1 MLTRLTVR
9 DFALVRE
16 VDVAFESGLTVLTGE
31 SGAGKSI
38 LLGALG
44 LALGDRAAAAVVR
57 PTAERS
63 DVTAE
68 FDIAGN
74 ARAAEFVGTRGF
86 DDPDTPRRCVL
97 RRIVSRE
104 GRSRAFINGAP
115 VTSNDLA
122 ELAATLIDIHGQN
135 EHQSLLRRDVQLD
148 LLDHYA
154 GLEHAAQRVRDDYR
168 AWRSAADRLQATET
182 AIERSRD
189 RRTLLEYQ
197 LGELAELAPVA
208 GEYEDLHDRFRR
220 ASKSQDI
227 EARVGAALRALAGDD
242 ESGGDAL
249 GRIAS
254 LLGAVDDTHPAL
266 IAARELLDTA
276 VTHVDECARELQRY
290 VDALASSPD
299 EFERIEA
306 RLDRI
311 TELARKHRVRPETL
325 AERFAELQVEFAA
338 LGGSE
343 RDVESLRRDATECE
357 ARFRAGAAELSSK
370 RKRAARKFAK
380 DVSAHMD
387 DLGIAG
393 GSLQLVFAEV
403 ESEAGIDAVEY
414 HVVTNPKYPAAPL
427 ARIASGGERSR
438 ISLAIQ
444 VVAAAKSRLPALI
457 LDEADVGIGG
467 TTADVVGRL
476 LRRLAQHTQVLCV
489 THAPQVAARGEHH
502 LLIRKTSEYD
512 TTVEPLDSAGRVA
525 ELARMLGGADITQ
538 KTVEYA
544 EELIAAGAL

>member
-1 MLTRLTVR
+1 MLTRLAVV
-9 DFALVRE
+9 DFALVRA
-16 VDVAFESGLTVLTGE
+16 VDVAFDAGLTVLTGE

-44 LALGDRAAAAVVR
+44 LALGDRASAAVVR

-74 ARAAEFVGTRGF
+74 AAAVEFVTSRGL
-86 DDPDTPRRCVL
+86 DDPDAPTRCVL
-97 RRIVSRE
+97 RRIVNRE

-115 VTSNDLA
+115 ATLNDLG
-122 ELAATLIDIHGQN
+122 ELATTLIDIHGQN

-154 GLEHAAQRVRDDYR
+154 GLESDALRVRDDHR
-168 AWRSAADRLQATET
+168 SWRHAADRLH
-182 AIERSRD
+182 AIEAAIEQSRD

-197 LGELAELAPVA
+197 LGELAELAPSA
-208 GEYEDLHDRFRR
+208 GEYENLYERYRR

-227 EARVGAALRALAGDD
+227 ETRVGAALRALAGDD
-242 ESGGDAL
+242 ESGADAI
-249 GRIAS
+249 GRIAN
-254 LLGAVDDTHPAL
+254 LLNGIDDAHPAL
-266 IAARELLDTA
+266 VSAREMLGTA
-276 VTHVDECARELQRY
+276 LTHLDECARELQRY
-290 VDALASSPD
+290 VDALTSSPD
-299 EFERIEA
+299 EFERIGQ

-325 AERFAELQVEFAA
+325 AERYAELQNEFAA
-338 LGGSE
+338 LGGHE
-343 RDVESLRRDATECE
+343 NDVETLRRAMVESE
-357 ARFRAGAAELSSK
+357 ARFRAGAIGLSSK

-380 DVSAHMD
+380 DVSGHMD
-387 DLGIAG
+387 SLGITG
-393 GSLQLVFAEV
+393 GSLQLVFSDA
-403 ESEAGIDAVEY
+403 ESEAGIDAVDY

-444 VVAAAKSRLPALI
+444 VVAAEKSRLPALI

-476 LRRLAQHTQVLCV
+476 LRRLARHTQVLCV

-502 LLIRKTSEYD
+502 LSIRKTSEYD
-512 TTVEPLDSAGRVA
+512 TIVEPLDSSGRIA
-525 ELARMLGGADITQ
+525 ELARMLGGADITR

-544 EELIAAGAL
+544 EELITAGTH

>member
-16 VDVAFESGLTVLTGE
+16 VDVAFEAGLTVLTGE

-44 LALGDRAAAAVVR
+44 LALGDRASAAVVR

-68 FDIAGN
+68 FDIGDN
-74 ARAAEFVGTRGF
+74 ARAVEFVTSRGL
-86 DDPDTPRRCVL
+86 DDPDAPKRCAL
-97 RRIVSRE
+97 RRIVNRD

-115 VTSNDLA
+115 ATLNDLV
-122 ELAATLIDIHGQN
+122 ELATTLIDIHGQN

-154 GLEHAAQRVRDDYR
+154 GLDAAAQRVRDDYR
-168 AWRSAADRLQATET
+168 SWRRAAERLNALET
-182 AIERSRD
+182 AIEQSRD

-197 LGELAELAPVA
+197 LGELAELAPLA
-208 GEYEDLHDRFRR
+208 GEYEDLHERYRR

-227 EARVGAALRALAGDD
+227 EARVGAALRALSGED
-242 ESGGDAL
+242 ESGADAI
-249 GRIAS
+249 GRIAT
-254 LLGAVDDTHPAL
+254 LLNGIDDTHPAL
-266 IAARELLDTA
+266 VDAREMLNTA
-276 VTHVDECARELQRY
+276 LTHLDECTRELTRY
-290 VDALASSPD
+290 VDALTSSPD
-299 EFERIEA
+299 EFERIET

-311 TELARKHRVRPETL
+311 TELARKHRVRPDTL
-325 AERFAELQVEFAA
+325 AERHAELQNEFAA
-338 LGGSE
+338 LGGSDG
-343 RDVESLRRDATECE
+343 DVDALRRTTMDSEAT
-357 ARFRAGAAELSSK
+357 FRAGAAELSAK

-387 DLGIAG
+387 SLGIAG
-393 GSLQLVFAEV
+393 GSLQLVFSDA
-403 ESEAGIDAVEY
+403 ESEAGLDAVDY

-427 ARIASGGERSR
+427 ARVASGGERSR

-444 VVAAAKSRLPALI
+444 VVAAEKSRLPALI

-476 LRRLAQHTQVLCV
+476 LRRVAQHTQVLCV

-512 TTVEPLDSAGRVA
+512 TIVEPLDSSRRVA
-525 ELARMLGGADITQ
+525 ELARMLGGADITR

-544 EELIAAGAL
+544 EELITAGAQ

>member
-1 MLTRLTVR
+1 MLTRLAVR

-16 VDVAFESGLTVLTGE
+16 VDVPFAGGLTVLTGE

-57 PTAERS
+57 PGAERS

-68 FDIAGN
+68 FDIADN
-74 ARAAEFVGTRGF
+74 APALQFVTSRGL
-86 DDPDTPRRCVL
+86 DDPDAPTRCVL
-97 RRIVSRE
+97 RRIVGRE

-115 VTSNDLA
+115 ATLNDLV
-122 ELAATLIDIHGQN
+122 ELATTLIDIHGQN

-154 GLEHAAQRVRDDYR
+154 GLEGIAQRVRDDYR
-168 AWRSAADRLQATET
+168 TWRHAAERLRTIEA
-182 AIERSRD
+182 AIEQSRD
-189 RRTLLEYQ
+189 RRALLDYQ
-197 LGELAELAPVA
+197 LGELAELAPIE
-208 GEYEDLHDRFRR
+208 GEYEELHERYRR
-220 ASKSQDI
+220 ASKSQDS
-227 EARVGAALRALAGDD
+227 EARVASALRALAGDD
-242 ESGGDAL
+242 ESGADVI
-249 GRIAS
+249 GRIAH
-254 LLGAVDDTHPAL
+254 LVNGIDDSHPAL
-266 IAARELLDTA
+266 VNARAMLDTA
-276 VTHVDECARELQRY
+276 LTHIDECARELQRY
-290 VDALASSPD
+290 VDALTSSPD
-299 EFERIEA
+299 EFERVEK

-325 AERFAELQVEFAA
+325 AARFAELQSEFVA
-338 LGGSE
+338 LGANE
-343 RDVESLRRDATECE
+343 DDIDALRRAMTESE
-357 ARFRAGAAELSSK
+357 VRFRAGAADLSSK
-370 RKRAARKFAK
+370 RRRAARKFAK
-380 DVSAHMD
+380 DVSGHMD
-387 DLGIAG
+387 SLGIVG
-393 GSLQLVFAEV
+393 GSLQLVFSDT
-403 ESEAGIDAVEY
+403 ESETGLDAVEY

-444 VVAAAKSRLPALI
+444 VVAAEKSRLPALI

-476 LRRLAQHTQVLCV
+476 LRRLARRTQVLCV

-512 TTVEPLDSAGRVA
+512 TIVEPLDSPGRIA
-525 ELARMLGGADITQ
+525 ELARMLGGADITP

-544 EELIAAGAL
+544 EELIAAGTH